1 MTPWFVI
8 QIKTNCS
15 SEEPCSWMNCSMS
28 SIADTCFSLHLLA
41 EVDQLSEE
49 IGDTNPGRD
58 NTQLIPQWLA
68 QLLDVSLPTQEM
80 ANTLKAVL
88 KIQAYVD
95 CNFSYEGHDTAIECL
110 SI

>member
-1 MTPWFVI
+1 
-8 QIKTNCS
+8 
-15 SEEPCSWMNCSMS
+15 MNCSMS

-58 NTQLIPQWLA
+58 NTQLIPQWLT
-68 QLLDVSLPTQEM
+68 QLLDVSLPTQEV
-80 ANTLKAVL
+80 ANTLKAVIKL
-88 KIQAYVD
+88 QTYVD
-95 CNFSYEGHDTAIECL
+95 CTFSYQGHDVTMECL